1 MARKTFVELIDDLDG
16 SKAEESVSFSL
27 DGVAYEID
35 LSAENAERLRS
46 DIGEWVGKAR
56 RVAGRKTRGTGS
68 ASSASANND
77 SAKVRQWARENGREV
92 SDRGRIP
99 EELRQAYYAAGN

>member
-16 SKAEESVSFSL
+16 SKAEESVSFAL

-35 LSAENAERLRS
+35 LSKENADKLREEL
-46 DIGEWVGKAR
+46 GEWTSRAR
-56 RVAGRKTRGTGS
+56 RVAGRRIRGTGGS
-68 ASSASANND
+68 PASSSD
-77 SAKVRQWARENGREV
+77 SAKIRAWARENGHEV

-99 EELRQAYYAAGN
+99 EELRQAYYAAN

>member
-16 SKAEESVSFSL
+16 SKAEETVSFSL

-35 LSAENAERLRS
+35 LSVENAERLRS
-46 DIGEWVGKAR
+46 EIGNWTAQDR
-56 RVAGRKTRGTGS
+56 RVAGRRIRGTGAATS
-68 ASSASANND
+68 TGGSND
-77 SAKVRQWARENGREV
+77 SSKIRQWARENGREV

-99 EELRQAYYAAGN
+99 EELRQAYYAAN